1 MPAPTET
8 LWPIEEHT
16 KAKHEILRRYLG
28 AWFVILG
35 SKIPRIL
42 YLDGFCGPGR
52 YAGGEPGS
60 PLIALNEARANSY
73 RLQGTEIAFLFIDS
87 RKDRIEHLEA
97 LINSMALPSNF
108 IPISRVGEFED
119 QVAGIFADLDS
130 NENRL
135 APTFAF
141 IDPFGWSGLP
151 FKLVG
156 RLLSNPRSE
165 VFINIMVDSINRFV
179 EHPNVTDRKHIRD
192 LFGADE
198 AEMEAVLSSGDRIS
212 ALRQFYQVQLQ
223 KYARFVRYFEMR
235 NNNNRVIYYLFF
247 AGNHPLGHLR
257 MKEAFWR
264 VDPDNGYRFS
274 DGTDPNQ
281 LVLLEEDPSL
291 TLATKLKSQFNG
303 TKQLSQDVI
312 KFVEDETPYITRHAK
327 SALRHLQK
335 DRSINVSDTKADGTR
350 RTHGFPDDVVIQF

>member
-1 MPAPTET
+1 MPTPTET

-16 KAKHEILRRYLG
+16 RAKHEILRRYLG

-42 YLDGFCGPGR
+42 YLDGFCGPGG
-52 YAGGEPGS
+52 YAGGESGS
-60 PLIALNEARANSY
+60 PIIALNEARANGA
-73 RLQGTEIAFLFIDS
+73 RLHDTEIVFLFIDN
-87 RKDRIEHLEA
+87 RKDRIEHLET
-97 LINSMALPSNF
+97 LIKGMALPPNF
-108 IPISRVGEFED
+108 IPIPRVGEFED
-119 QVAGIFADLDS
+119 QITGIFADLDS
-130 NENRL
+130 KENRL

-151 FKLVG
+151 FQLVG
-156 RLLSNPRSE
+156 RLLTNPSSE
-165 VFINIMVDSINRFV
+165 VFINIMVDSINRFAD
-179 EHPNVTDRKHIRD
+179 HPNAADRKHIRE

-198 AEMEAVLSSGDRIS
+198 AEMEAVISSGDRIS
-212 ALRQFYQVQLQ
+212 ALRQFYQARLR

-235 NNNNRVIYYLFF
+235 NSNNRVIYYLFF

-281 LVLLEEDPSL
+281 LVLFEVDPSQ
-291 TLATKLKSQFNG
+291 TLATQLESHFKS
-303 TKQLSQDVI
+303 TRQLSDDVI
-312 KFVEDETPYITRHAK
+312 RYVEDETAYITKHAK
-327 SALRHLQK
+327 SALRHLENTG
-335 DRSINVSDTKADGTR
+335 SISVSLTKANGTR
-350 RTHGFPDDVVIQF
+350 RTHGFPNGVVIQF